1 MCCCCESRSRFN
13 FADFDPSGIANAVK
27 KSVKGEDALTQAQG
41 WTEAMGNFDPT
52 GWVSAAAAFMKPSCD
67 IEEEK
72 AEQTLEL
79 KYGLKEVTNNAWL
92 GLCGYAIWGVNSG
105 IGVYAITN
113 KELARTRGIWELAPI
128 GTTGRYYLMEKTQ
141 NSYLGT
147 MEGSSSTGRCT
158 TSGCTCLQTWGYPQ
172 TITDYC
178 GNPDNDPGGPWCI
191 VVSKSC
197 QGPNW
202 GYCAAPGTCGGAL
215 GHCGASQRR
224 LAGRTTPAEWVK
236 EDSGTEGQFYLKH
249 HLSGTYLGLCGSSST
264 SSQPGCSYAGES
276 YGVYGMS
283 LISRGVWTL
292 EIVN

>member
-1 MCCCCESRSRFN
+1 
-13 FADFDPSGIANAVK
+13 
-27 KSVKGEDALTQAQG
+27 
-41 WTEAMGNFDPT
+41 MGNFDPT

-92 GLCGYAIWGVNSG
+92 GLCGHVHWGTWTMRNSG

-128 GTTGRYYLMEKTQ
+128 GTTGRYYLMEKTHIP
-141 NSYLGT
+141 NRYLGT
-147 MEGSSSTGRCT
+147 MEGP
-158 TSGCTCLQTWGYPQ
+158 WGL
-172 TITDYC
+172 
-178 GNPDNDPGGPWCI
+178 
-191 VVSKSC
+191 
-197 QGPNW
+197 
-202 GYCAAPGTCGGAL
+202 AL

-224 LAGRTTPAEWVK
+224 LAGLTTPAEWVK
-236 EDSGTEGQFYLKH
+236 EDSGTEGQFYLKD
-249 HLSGTYLGLCGSSST
+249 HLSGTYLGLCGYSSS
-264 SSQPGCSYAGES
+264 SSGCPYGAS

-283 LISRGVWTL
+283 LCKNTCRYVSDTDCDDGGLGSDYNMCIFGTDCADCGPRPSEREVRGVWTL

>member
-105 IGVYAITN
+105 TGVYAITN

-128 GTTGRYYLMEKTQ
+128 GTTGRYYLMEKTH

-147 MEGSSSTGRCT
+147 MEGP
-158 TSGCTCLQTWGYPQ
+158 WG
-172 TITDYC
+172 
-178 GNPDNDPGGPWCI
+178 
-191 VVSKSC
+191 S
-197 QGPNW
+197 
-202 GYCAAPGTCGGAL
+202 AL

-224 LAGRTTPAEWVK
+224 LAGLTTPAEWVK
-236 EDSGTEGQFYLKH
+236 EDSGTEGQFYLKD

-264 SSQPGCSYAGES
+264 SSQPGCSYGEY
-276 YGVYGMS
+276 YGVYGMP

>member
-128 GTTGRYYLMEKTQ
+128 GTTGRYYLMEKTS

-147 MEGSSSTGRCT
+147 MEGH
-158 TSGCTCLQTWGYPQ
+158 WG
-172 TITDYC
+172 
-178 GNPDNDPGGPWCI
+178 W
-191 VVSKSC
+191 
-197 QGPNW
+197 
-202 GYCAAPGTCGGAL
+202 AL
-215 GHCGASQRR
+215 GGCGASQRR
-224 LAGRTTPAEWVK
+224 FAGLTTPAEWVK
-236 EDSGTEGQFYLKH
+236 EDSGTEGQFYLKD
-249 HLSGTYLGLCGSSST
+249 HLSGTYLGLCGYSSS
-264 SSQPGCSYAGES
+264 SSQPGCSYGAF
-276 YGVYGMS
+276 YGVYGMP